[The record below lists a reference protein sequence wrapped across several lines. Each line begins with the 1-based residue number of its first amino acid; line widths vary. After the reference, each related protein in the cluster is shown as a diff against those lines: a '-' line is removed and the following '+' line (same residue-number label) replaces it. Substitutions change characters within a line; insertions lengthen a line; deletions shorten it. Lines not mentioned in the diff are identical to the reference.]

1 MWLATV
7 PLTSGTVAQI
17 FGVRYLSTLYGI
29 VFFSHQLGRF
39 LGVWLAGRLY
49 DSTGTYDIVWWMA
62 IALALAATLLH
73 LPIADRSIYTQQLK
87 TA

>member
-7 PLTSGTVAQI
+7 PLTSGTVAQL

-29 VFFSHQLGRF
+29 VFFSHQLGSF